1 MRILQEQ
8 LAISALRFFTPEEK
22 SATISFDMPISKSAK
37 KSLRVSQHKTALNR
51 YRKALI
57 KEALKNVTPITASKA
72 ISMIDKGVKWNLFHQ
87 NKAARMKSALT
98 KQLPDGARIAPRST
112 EKPVK
117 PLVAKRAATKPTKKA
132 TKPASK
138 KTSKAKK

>member
-1 MRILQEQ
+1 
-8 LAISALRFFTPEEK
+8 
-22 SATISFDMPISKSAK
+22 MPISKSAK

-57 KEALKNVTPITASKA
+57 KEALKNVSPVTASKA

-87 NKAARMKSALT
+87 NKATRMKSALT
-98 KQLPDGARIAPRST
+98 RQLPDGSKIAPKSTSLRAESRS

-117 PLVAKRAATKPTKKA
+117 AASVKKATTKPTKKA
-132 TKPASK
+132 TKPAVK
-138 KTSKAKK
+138 KTSNPPVGGKK

>member
-1 MRILQEQ
+1 
-8 LAISALRFFTPEEK
+8 
-22 SATISFDMPISKSAK
+22 MPISKSAK

-57 KEALKNVTPITASKA
+57 KEALKNVTPSTASKA

-98 KQLPDGARIAPRST
+98 KQLPDGAKIAPKST

-117 PLVAKRAATKPTKKA
+117 HLVAKRATTKPTKKV
-132 TKPASK
+132 TKPAVK
-138 KTSKAKK
+138 KTVNPPAGGKK

>member
-1 MRILQEQ
+1 
-8 LAISALRFFTPEEK
+8 
-22 SATISFDMPISKSAK
+22 MPISKSAK

-57 KEALKNVTPITASKA
+57 KEALKNVTPVTASKA

-98 KQLPDGARIAPRST
+98 RQLPDGSKIAPKSTSLRAESRS
-112 EKPVK
+112 EKP
-117 PLVAKRAATKPTKKA
+117 ATKPTKKA
-132 TKPASK
+132 V
-138 KTSKAKK
+138 KAKGSKSKS

>member
-1 MRILQEQ
+1 
-8 LAISALRFFTPEEK
+8 
-22 SATISFDMPISKSAK
+22 MPISKSAK

-57 KEALKNVTPITASKA
+57 KEALKNVTPVTASKA

-117 PLVAKRAATKPTKKA
+117 PLVPVEPVGPVIPVAPIEPVAPVSPCAPFD
-132 TKPASK
+132 PVGPV
-138 KTSKAKK
+138 